1 MQHVLISTIVGFLVG
16 HPAATLHSYGVTAAE
31 VVLHLRTVT
40 AAFIVTALEV
50 PVFVEDNL
58 SDGYCKRDYAN
69 KAVPTSN
76 VMLVILMANYLLV

>member
-1 MQHVLISTIVGFLVG
+1 MQHVLIAAIVGFLVG
-16 HPAATLHSYGVTAAE
+16 HPAAALHSYGVTAAE

-58 SDGYCKRDYAN
+58 SDGYCKQGIM
-69 KAVPTSN
+69 PTKQCARP
-76 VMLVILMANYLLV
+76 M